1 MIPNF
6 SSSTTSRC
14 DISVKYLDNEFW
26 WNVNL
31 KTLLSVTSTLDYLLL
46 KLESTKNCWPGNSFW
61 SHCSFSLFKTGR
73 NALKMYTISP
83 LYLVRGRILG
93 GSYLKAFTK
102 KQTTTITTLRETLKK
117 KTKTKLLTTYDNLF
131 ILNSAMTWHQLFYSL
146 LSNYNDMT
154 CVSPSHRLL
163 IAFYIQ
169 PIIQEWMCE
178 QFHSPSTSVAPFST
192 ALDLVSVSET
202 SEAQIQC
209 LIICSQRPLL
219 WW

>member
-1 MIPNF
+1 MKPFSHDPQRINPSTFGDLQSFPLVPLNF
-6 SSSTTSRC
+6 T
-14 DISVKYLDNEFW
+14 
-26 WNVNL
+26 
-31 KTLLSVTSTLDYLLL
+31 TLL
-46 KLESTKNCWPGNSFW
+46 W
-61 SHCSFSLFKTGR
+61 
-73 NALKMYTISP
+73 I
-83 LYLVRGRILG
+83 
-93 GSYLKAFTK
+93 AFTK

-117 KTKTKLLTTYDNLF
+117 KNKTKLLTTYDNLF